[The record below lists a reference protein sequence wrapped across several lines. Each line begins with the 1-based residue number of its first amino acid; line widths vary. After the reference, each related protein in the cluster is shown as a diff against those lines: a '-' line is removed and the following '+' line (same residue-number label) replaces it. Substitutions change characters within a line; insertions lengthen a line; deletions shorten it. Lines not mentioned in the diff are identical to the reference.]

1 MKRFFS
7 IFFLLLFLFNLVGYY
22 GVYLGL
28 RTSAKLEMKARLDA
42 DSYNESDAI
51 TVKLPFSLPY
61 QADWDSYRRID
72 GGFEKNGIF
81 YSLVKHKVERDT
93 LVVVYIKDHKE
104 TSLFESLTRFVEAT
118 TDTPLSKKAG
128 KIIEHFTKDFL
139 ATCNTLEQESTGW
152 LLETLF
158 IEGTYRISSSV
169 ITPQSPPP
177 WLI

>member
-1 MKRFFS
+1 MKRLLS
-7 IFFLLLFLFNLVGYY
+7 ILFLNLFLFNLVGYY

-28 RTSAKLEMKARLDA
+28 RTSAKLEMKARLDSN
-42 DSYNESDAI
+42 SYNESDAV

-61 QADWDSYRRID
+61 QSDWDSYRRID
-72 GGFEKNGIF
+72 GGFEKDGIF

-139 ATCNTLEQESTGW
+139 ATFSSLEQASTGW
-152 LLETLF
+152 LLESLF
-158 IEGTYRISSSV
+158 MEGVYRIGSSG

-177 WLI
+177 WLV